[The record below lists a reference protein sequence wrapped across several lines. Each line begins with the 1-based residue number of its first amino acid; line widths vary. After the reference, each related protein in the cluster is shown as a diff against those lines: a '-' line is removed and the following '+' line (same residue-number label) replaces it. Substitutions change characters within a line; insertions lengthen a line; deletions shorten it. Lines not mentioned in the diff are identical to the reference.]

1 MPAYYPNKNELER
14 LVAQGLG
21 NDYIADQCD
30 TTPDVIRRLQ
40 AKYGVPSTHA
50 RSPAMVRR
58 LQELLGHPPPKEEG
72 SIF

>member
-1 MPAYYPNKNELER
+1 MPPTCRTRTNWNASSLKALATTTS
-14 LVAQGLG
+14 LTS
-21 NDYIADQCD
+21 D

-40 AKYGVPSTHA
+40 AAWCAVHP
-50 RSPAMVRR
+50 RPFPAMVRR